1 MEARRVRARAG
12 DGAHL
17 REEILR
23 NAEQLLVETGNE
35 DALTLRA
42 VAQRTRVTTPS
53 VYLHFTGKE
62 ALVEAVCL
70 RVWDELGRRITD
82 AVGRVTDPFIAL
94 GECGRAYVHFALD
107 HPVQYRLLMMRPATS
122 AEVPP
127 ASAACFGYMVDAV
140 TACVE
145 SGVLQGNPETLA
157 LTMWTAVHG
166 CAALLITQP
175 ALPWPDD
182 VNEIIDATIRMA
194 GFGTALNSQLP
205 RRRAPRSVELL
216 EGIGAAAE
224 RLRASGRK
232 K

>member
-1 MEARRVRARAG
+1 MEARRTRAKPG
-12 DGAHL
+12 DGARL

-23 NAEQLLVETGNE
+23 NAERLLVETGSE

-53 VYLHFTGKE
+53 VYLHFSGKE
-62 ALVEAVCL
+62 ALIEAVCL
-70 RVWDELGRRITD
+70 RVWDELGNRIREAVSRITD
-82 AVGRVTDPFIAL
+82 PLIAL

-107 HPVQYRLLMMRPATS
+107 HPVQYRLLLMRPSAS
-122 AEVPP
+122 AE
-127 ASAACFGYMVDAV
+127 ASRTCFEHMVNAV

-145 SGVLQGNPETLA
+145 SGVLKGNPDTVA

-182 VNEIIDATIRMA
+182 VNEIIDATVRTV
-194 GFGTALNSQLP
+194 GFGAVLNTHLP
-205 RRRAPRSVELL
+205 RRRVPRGTELL
-216 EGIGAAAE
+216 DGVTIAAE
-224 RLRASGRK
+224 RLKALGSRK